1 MTVLIVEDNA
11 AIRRVIR
18 SVISDLAEVVEC
30 TNGAQAL
37 PAYEQCRPD
46 WVFMDIRM
54 GEVNG
59 IEASRRIR
67 AAHPAARIIIVTD
80 YDDAVLR
87 EAARAA
93 GASHYVLKENLFE
106 VRRIISG
113 PGIL

>member
-11 AIRRVIR
+11 AMRRVIR

-30 TNGAQAL
+30 SDGAHAL
-37 PAYEQCRPD
+37 SAYEQSRPD

-59 IEASRRIR
+59 IQASRKIR
-67 AAHPAARIIIVTD
+67 AAYPAARIIIVTD
-80 YDDAVLR
+80 YDDTVLR